1 MVEKQIEKYNV
12 YFNSVI
18 KNSLS
23 KAFIEKYLFYNGFH
37 DWDVISIEN
46 NVLTYERPKKD
57 LTITLF
63 NYSKKTV
70 KKIHYNGVRVFRT
83 NFNEVHF
90 QQWSYDGY
98 SIDEFFRFDNGLFSH
113 EVFFPSGS
121 SYYVEFESVKII

>member
-63 NYSKKTV
+63 NYC
-70 KKIHYNGVRVFRT
+70 
-83 NFNEVHF
+83 
-90 QQWSYDGY
+90 
-98 SIDEFFRFDNGLFSH
+98 FF
-113 EVFFPSGS
+113 
-121 SYYVEFESVKII
+121 